1 MAQTTMPAPRSADE
15 VAASSPAV
23 VSGARWLS
31 WIALLTLVNAACLA
45 TRADL
50 RFVIGLGFSELAH
63 AVFQVNA
70 AVAYVID
77 GFFVVLFLLLGQQAR
92 RGHAWAFVLGS
103 GLYLCDALVTWRM
116 STLSQP
122 AGWLPLAFHAFV
134 LVQLVRGAAQ
144 LDAGLK
150 AIKAVRAP

>member
-1 MAQTTMPAPRSADE
+1 MADTMPAPRSADE

-31 WIALLTLVNAACLA
+31 WIGLLTLFNAACVA
-45 TRADL
+45 AHADL
-50 RFVIGLGFSELAH
+50 RFVVGLGFSELAH

-70 AVAYVID
+70 AVAYAID
-77 GFFVVLFLLLGQQAR
+77 TFFVVLFLLLGQQAR
-92 RGHAWAFVLGS
+92 HGHAWAFVLGT

-116 STLSQP
+116 SVLSQP

-150 AIKAVRAP
+150 AVKAVRAP